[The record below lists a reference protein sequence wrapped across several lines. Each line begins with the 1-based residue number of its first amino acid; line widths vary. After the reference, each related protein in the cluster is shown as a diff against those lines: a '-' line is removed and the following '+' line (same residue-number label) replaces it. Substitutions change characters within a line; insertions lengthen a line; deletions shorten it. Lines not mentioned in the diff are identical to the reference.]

1 VFAESYLQDAMGA
14 LSQVAAD
21 ARLPLLPALFQP
33 DRWLLWL
40 GLAFVLA
47 VYFAPSGIV
56 GALKPS
62 EAKAE

>member
-1 VFAESYLQDAMGA
+1 VLLVLAQNYLQSLVG
-14 LSQVAAD
+14 
-21 ARLPLLPALFQP
+21 

-56 GALKPS
+56 GALKGS
-62 EAKAE
+62 EAKAN